1 MRLVAGKASENHPA
15 LLWDVRPLWAPQLS
29 PGLWFSSSAVTPIFP
44 VSRGVRVLPC
54 VSELNVVSPITWGKI
69 ALQNKCI
76 NSYLFSIFFVLE
88 VRSQTTAP
96 GPKPALAH
104 VCTAPERRT
113 VFTFV
118 QDCEKSKEAQER
130 PVWLTEPK
138 LFTLLPLTGK
148 CAAPCSTSVLMYEGR
163 SIVCVFSQNSD
174 I

>member
-88 VRSQTTAP
+88 VRSHRLQP
-96 GPKPALAH
+96 LGQSPPW
-104 VCTAPERRT
+104 PM
-113 VFTFV
+113 FV
-118 QDCEKSKEAQER
+118 QPQNEEQFLHLYRIVKKAKKHKRDPCDSQSLNYLLCCPLRESAR
-130 PVWLTEPK
+130 PLA
-138 LFTLLPLTGK
+138 LHQF
-148 CAAPCSTSVLMYEGR
+148 
-163 SIVCVFSQNSD
+163 
-174 I
+174 